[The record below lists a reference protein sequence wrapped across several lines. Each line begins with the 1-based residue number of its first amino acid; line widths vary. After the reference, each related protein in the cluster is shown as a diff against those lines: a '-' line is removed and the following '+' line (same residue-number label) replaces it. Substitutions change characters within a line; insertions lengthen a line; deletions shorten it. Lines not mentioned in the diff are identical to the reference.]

1 MLFYPLCLGG
11 TTEATEYHGVIFYRR
26 LTQIILYLLYLL

>member
-1 MLFYPLCLGG
+1 MLFYPLCFWG

-26 LTQIILYLLYLL
+26 LTQIILYLL

>member
-11 TTEATEYHGVIFYRR
+11 ATTEATEYHGVIFYRR
-26 LTQIILYLLYLL
+26 LTQIILYLL